1 MAILLLFL
9 LLILV
14 FSIPSVQTFTA
25 NKVTQI
31 LYEKYDAKIDVENV
45 SISYDG
51 RVVLDQVF
59 IADHHQ
65 DTLISAKELKTSLLN
80 IPGLLTGYDLDF
92 ANAEVNQLKLH
103 VKRYKGEERDN
114 LNIFSEKFN
123 SGKPKTSDFSLTI
136 DHIQVLDGTFT
147 FVDENNDIPN
157 LVHLNNLN
165 INAYNLLVDN
175 SDVYVDINSLNGM
188 EARGIPIKNLQTKF
202 SYTSK
207 LMRLKDL
214 SLKTEE
220 SSIVGDLKFKY
231 KDPEDFSDFENEVQ
245 LEAKLQTSSISTND
259 LTVFYEEFGKE
270 KTFTFEGNISGTLND
285 LNLENWHM
293 RGMDRS
299 VIDGNLN
306 LKNMLAQ
313 DPSNFVLEGDFN
325 QLSTNYYDLVNLLPR
340 VLGNTLPRE
349 LIEIGNINLSGYI
362 KATPTTIS
370 TNSRVNSQ
378 LGNAI
383 LKVDLGALNDPDF
396 ATYKGNVVFKD
407 FNLGRLL
414 GYDELGKTSFNLKV
428 DGTGFNPNTL
438 NTKLNGNIEKLR
450 FNAYTYKNIKV
461 SGTLKNPYFNGN
473 LVIDDPNLQFDFN
486 GLIDVSEE
494 QNVYDFNAHVAYAD
508 LYRLNF
514 VNRDTLAIFKGN
526 VEMNMRGTTIDDAEG
541 EILLKGAS
549 YKNQNTVYNFE
560 EFIVTSS
567 FKEEVRKI
575 TINSPDIISGEV
587 VGKFNLR
594 EVPALFKNSIGNLYA
609 NYEPIP
615 IESNQYLDFNFDIYN
630 KIVEVVSP
638 DVKLSSNTFIRGS
651 VESEEDEF
659 KLTFKSPE
667 MEIFKNKLEE
677 INVQIDNSN
686 PLFNA
691 YVEVDSI
698 STKFYNASKFNLINV
713 TLRDTLFVRTEFKGG
728 ENNDDD
734 FNLSFYHTINEDN
747 KSVVGFRKSNFKFKE
762 AKWYLNQKNLK
773 NQKLVFDNE
782 FKTFELD
789 TLLISHKNELIKFSG
804 ELTDSTYKNF
814 HADFSQVDLKK
825 ITPYLDSLDLGGIVN
840 GELNFLQKKGVYYP
854 SSSLNIKNV
863 SINDTD
869 YGNLDL
875 SIEGNKSLTSYQID
889 VILKNEEYEF
899 LKAKG
904 GINVS
909 AEDSNIDLV
918 VDLDKFKLDA
928 FSALGGDVI
937 SNIRGEASGQAK
949 ISGDYSNPDISGRLT
964 LEKAGAKI
972 PYLNV
977 DLDFEQNAIV
987 DLSNQEFL
995 FNKIDVTDV
1004 KYKTKGVLNGTISHQ
1019 KFSKWE
1025 LDLSINAPDRL
1036 LVLDTEATEESL
1048 YYGTGFI
1055 NGSASIKGPTDELK
1069 ITVNAKTEKGT
1080 IFKIPLNDTE
1090 TIGDNSFIYFLTRE
1104 EKIAREQGKEIETK
1118 PVKGLELVFDLD
1130 VTNDAEV
1137 EIVVDQNSGSSL
1149 RGRGAGTILIEINTN
1164 GKFNMWGD
1172 FVAYEGVYNFKYG
1185 GLVQKEFQV
1194 VSGGNLTWDGSPTR
1208 ANLNVRAMYETS
1220 ANPAILLENPTI
1232 NRNIPVEVFINLEG
1246 ELTEADLS
1254 FDIEYPNL
1262 SSVVKSELEY
1272 RISDRQSTEL
1282 QALSLIT
1289 QGSFYSQNAPGQ
1301 NAAPGNLLIERASGL
1316 FDDIFSDEDGKFKV
1330 GINYVQGA
1338 RTQDQDVADRFGITL
1353 STQISKRILLNGRV
1367 GVPVGGVTESVVV
1380 GNVEIDL
1387 LLNEDGTLRAKL
1399 FNRENNIQYIGEQ
1412 LGYTQGVGLSYS
1424 VDFDTFK
1431 ELIRKMLNQETEKE
1445 KKIPEEV
1452 EENPKSL
1459 APDYIQ
1465 FPGID

>member
-1 MAILLLFL
+1 M
-9 LLILV
+9 
-14 FSIPSVQTFTA
+14 QTFTA
-25 NKVTQI
+25 NKVTQL
-31 LYEKYDAKIDVENV
+31 LYEKYDAKIDVKSL

-51 RVVLDQVF
+51 RVVLEHVF

-65 DTLISAKELKTSLLN
+65 DTLISANELKTSLIN

-92 ANAEVNQLKLH
+92 ANAEVDQLKLH
-103 VKRYKGEERDN
+103 IKRYKGEEEDN
-114 LNIFSEKFN
+114 LNIFAQKFD
-123 SGKPKTSDFSLTI
+123 SGKPKTKDFSLTI
-136 DHIQVLDGTFT
+136 DHIQVLNGTFT
-147 FVDENNDIPN
+147 FVDENNSHPN
-157 LVHLNNLN
+157 LVSLSELN
-165 INAYNLLVDN
+165 INAFNLLVDN
-175 SDVYVDINSLNGM
+175 SDVYVDVNSLNGI
-188 EARGIPIKNLQTKF
+188 EGRGIPIKNLQTKF

-207 LMRLKDL
+207 LMSLKDL
-214 SLKTEE
+214 LLETEE
-220 SSIVGDLKFKY
+220 SSILGDIKFNY
-231 KDPEDFSDFENEVQ
+231 NDPEDFNDFENKVQ
-245 LEAKLQTSSISTND
+245 LAGKFGASSVNTND
-259 LTVFYEEFGKE
+259 LKVFYEEFGNNE
-270 KTFTFEGNISGTLND
+270 TFKFEGDLSGTLND
-285 LNLENWHM
+285 LNLDNWQMH
-293 RGMDRS
+293 GMDRS
-299 VIDGNLN
+299 LIDGNLN
-306 LKNMLAQ
+306 LKNMLAEN
-313 DPSNFVLEGDFN
+313 PSNFSLEGNFN
-325 QLSTNYYDLVNLLPR
+325 QLTTNYYDLVNLLPR
-340 VLGNTLPRE
+340 VLGNTLPKE
-349 LIEIGNINLSGYI
+349 LIEIGNINLSGYL
-362 KATPTTIS
+362 KATPTTVS
-370 TNSRVNSQ
+370 TNSKVNSQ

-383 LKVDLGALNDPDF
+383 LKVDLGTLNDPDF
-396 ATYKGNVVFKD
+396 TTYKGDVVFKD
-407 FNLGRLL
+407 FNLGKLL
-414 GYDELGKTSFNLKV
+414 GNDQLGKTSFNLKV
-428 DGTGFNPNTL
+428 DGTGFSQNTL
-438 NTKLNGNIEKLR
+438 NTKLNGSIEKLR
-450 FNAYTYKNIKV
+450 FNNYTYHDINV
-461 SGTLKNPYFNGN
+461 SGILRNPYFNGK
-473 LVIDDPNLQFDFN
+473 LVINDPNLQFDFD
-486 GLIDVSEE
+486 GLIDVSDK
-494 QNVYDFNAHVAYAD
+494 QNVYDFNANVTYAD
-508 LYRLNF
+508 LHRLNF
-514 VNRDTLAIFKGN
+514 VNRDTLSIFKGK
-526 VEMNMRGTTIDDAEG
+526 VMMNMRGTTIDNAEG
-541 EILLKGAS
+541 EIILTGAS
-549 YKNQNTVYNFE
+549 YQNQTNVYEFE
-560 EFIVTSS
+560 EFTVTSS
-567 FKEEVRKI
+567 FKDEVRKI
-575 TINSPDIISGEV
+575 TVSSPDIINGEV
-587 VGKFNLR
+587 VGKFNLG

-630 KIVEVVSP
+630 KIIEVVLP
-638 DVKLSSNTFIRGS
+638 DIKLSPNTFIRGS
-651 VESEEDEF
+651 VESEEDDF

-667 MEIFKNKLEE
+667 MEVFKNKLQE
-677 INVQIDNSN
+677 IDLQIDNSN

-691 YVEVDSI
+691 YIEVDSI

-713 TLRDTLFVRTEFKGG
+713 TLRDTLFVRTEFRGG
-728 ENNDDD
+728 DYNDDA

-762 AKWYLNQKNLK
+762 AKWYLNKENLK

-789 TLLISHKNELIKFSG
+789 TLLISHQDELIKLSG

-814 HADFSQVDLKK
+814 HADFLNVDLKK
-825 ITPYLDSLDLGGIVN
+825 ITPSIDSLNLGGIVN
-840 GELNFLQKKGVYYP
+840 GELNFLQKEGVYYP
-854 SSSLNIKNV
+854 SSSLGIKNV
-863 SINDTD
+863 SINETD
-869 YGNLDL
+869 YGDLDL

-889 VILKNEEYEF
+889 AILKNEEYEF

-909 AEDSNIDLV
+909 SDDSNIDLT

-937 SNIRGEASGQAK
+937 TNIRGEASGQAK

-964 LEKAGAKI
+964 LDEAGAKI

-977 DLDFEQNAIV
+977 DLDFEQEAIV

-995 FNKIDVTDV
+995 FNKIDVTDI

-1025 LDLSINAPDRL
+1025 LDLEINAPDRL

-1048 YYGTGFI
+1048 YYGTAFI
-1055 NGSASIKGPTDELK
+1055 NGNASIKGPTDALK

-1080 IFKIPLNDTE
+1080 IFKIPLSDTE

-1137 EIVVDQNSGSSL
+1137 EVVVDQNSGSSL
-1149 RGRGAGTILIEINTN
+1149 RGRGAGTLLIEINTN

-1208 ANLNVRAMYETS
+1208 ANLNVRALYETS

-1232 NRNIPVEVFINLEG
+1232 NRNIPIEVLINLNG

-1272 RISDRQSTEL
+1272 RISDKQSTEL

-1301 NAAPGNLLIERASGL
+1301 NAAPGNLLLERASGL

-1338 RTQDQDVADRFGITL
+1338 RTQDQDVADRFGVTL

-1431 ELIRKMLNQETEKE
+1431 ELIRKMLNKEVE
-1445 KKIPEEV
+1445 KKEQVPEEV

-1465 FPGID
+1465 FPGLD

>member
-1 MAILLLFL
+1 
-9 LLILV
+9 V
-14 FSIPSVQTFTA
+14 A
-25 NKVTQI
+25 NKVTQL
-31 LYEKYDAKIDVENV
+31 LYEKYDAKIDVENL

-51 RVVLDQVF
+51 RVVLEEVF

-65 DTLISAKELKTSLLN
+65 DTLMSVKELKTSLLN

-92 ANAEVNQLKLH
+92 ANAEVNELKLH
-103 VKRYKGEERDN
+103 VKRYKGEESDN
-114 LNIFSEKFN
+114 LSIFAEKFN
-123 SGKPKTSDFSLTI
+123 SGKPKTNDFSLTI
-136 DHIQVLDGTFT
+136 DHIQVLNGTFT
-147 FVDENNDIPN
+147 YVDENNDHPN
-157 LVHLNNLN
+157 LVSLSDLN
-165 INAYNLLVDN
+165 INAFNLLVEN
-175 SDVYVDINSLNGM
+175 SDVYVDVNSFDGM
-188 EARGIPIKNLQTKF
+188 EGRGIPIKNLKTKF

-207 LMRLKDL
+207 SMSLKDFVL
-214 SLKTEE
+214 ETEE
-220 SSIVGDLKFKY
+220 SSIVGDIKFNY
-231 KDPEDFSDFENEVQ
+231 EDPEDFSDFQNKVQLTSQ
-245 LEAKLQTSSISTND
+245 LEASSVSTKD
-259 LTVFYEEFGKE
+259 LKVFYDEFGE
-270 KTFTFEGNISGTLND
+270 DETFHFQGNLSGTLND
-285 LNLENWHM
+285 LNLENWQM

-299 VIDGNLN
+299 VIDGDLN
-306 LKNMLAQ
+306 LKNMLAE
-313 DPSNFVLEGDFN
+313 DPSNFRVKGNFN

-340 VLGNTLPRE
+340 VLGNILPKE
-349 LIEIGNINLSGYI
+349 LIDIGNINLNGFLE
-362 KATPTTIS
+362 ATATTVSIDS
-370 TNSRVNSQ
+370 KVSSQ

-383 LKVDLGALNDPDF
+383 LKLDLGALNNTDF
-396 ATYKGNVVFKD
+396 ATYKGNVVFRD
-407 FNLGRLL
+407 FNLGKLV
-414 GYDELGKTSFNLKV
+414 GNDQLGKTTFNLKV
-428 DGTGFNPNTL
+428 DGTGFNQNTL
-438 NTKLNGNIEKLR
+438 NTKLNGSIEKLR
-450 FNAYTYKNIKV
+450 FNSYTYHNIKV
-461 SGTLKNPYFNGN
+461 SGTLKNPYFNGK
-473 LVIDDPNLQFDFN
+473 LVINDPNLQFDFD
-486 GLIDVSEE
+486 GLIDVSEK
-494 QNVYDFNAHVAYAD
+494 QNVYDFNANVAYAD
-508 LYRLNF
+508 LHKLNF
-514 VNRDTLAIFKGN
+514 VNRDTLSIFKGK
-526 VEMNMRGTTIDDAEG
+526 VMMNMRGTTIDNAEG
-541 EILLKGAS
+541 EIVLTGAS
-549 YKNQNTVYNFE
+549 YENQTNVYEFE
-560 EFIVTSS
+560 EFTISSS
-567 FKEEVRKI
+567 FTNEVRKI
-575 TINSPDIISGEV
+575 TVNSPDIVSGEV
-587 VGKFNLR
+587 EGKFNLR
-594 EVPALFKNSIGNLYA
+594 EVPALFQNSIGNLYA
-609 NYEPIP
+609 NYKPIP

-630 KIVEVVSP
+630 KIVEVVLP
-638 DVKLSSNTFIRGS
+638 DIKLSPNTFIRGS
-651 VESEEDEF
+651 VESEEDDF
-659 KLTFKSPE
+659 KLTFKAPE
-667 MEIFKNKLEE
+667 MEVFKNKLQE
-677 INVQIDNSN
+677 INLQIDNSN

-691 YVEVDSI
+691 YLEVDSI

-713 TLRDTLFVRTEFKGG
+713 TLRDTLFVRTEFQGG

-762 AKWYLNQKNLK
+762 AKWYLNKGNEKDQT
-773 NQKLVFDNE
+773 LVFDNK

-789 TLLISHKNELIKFSG
+789 TLLISHQDEIIRLSG
-804 ELTDSTYKNF
+804 ELTDSTYKNIN
-814 HADFSQVDLKK
+814 ADFSNVDLKK
-825 ITPYLDSLDLGGIVN
+825 ITPYIDSLDLGGIVN
-840 GELNFLQKKGVYYP
+840 GELHFLQKKGVYYP
-854 SSSLNIKNV
+854 STSLNIRNV
-863 SINDTD
+863 SINETD

-875 SIEGNKSLTSYQID
+875 SIDGNESLTSYQID
-889 VILKNEEYEF
+889 AILKNEQYEF

-909 AEDSNIDLV
+909 SDNSNIDLV
-918 VDLDKFKLDA
+918 VDLNKFKLDA

-937 SNIRGEASGQAK
+937 TNIRGEASGSAK
-949 ISGDYSNPDISGRLT
+949 VSGDYSNPDISGRLT
-964 LEKAGAKI
+964 LDKAGAKI

-977 DLDFEQNAIV
+977 DLAFEQDAIV
-987 DLSNQEFL
+987 DLSKQQFL
-995 FNKIDVTDV
+995 FNKINVTDT
-1004 KYKTKGVLNGTISHQ
+1004 KFKTKGVLNGTISHHN
-1019 KFSKWE
+1019 FSEWE
-1025 LDLSINAPDRL
+1025 LDLGINAPDRL

-1048 YYGTGFI
+1048 YYGTAFI
-1055 NGSASIKGPTDELK
+1055 NGSASIKGPTDALK

-1080 IFKIPLNDTE
+1080 IFKIPLSDTE
-1090 TIGDNSFIYFLTRE
+1090 KIGDNSFIYFLTQE

-1137 EIVVDQNSGSSL
+1137 EIVVDQNSGSTL
-1149 RGRGAGTILIEINTN
+1149 RGRGAGTLLIEINTN

-1172 FVAYEGVYNFKYG
+1172 FVAYDGVYNFKYG

-1232 NRNIPVEVFINLEG
+1232 NRNIPVEVYINLNG
-1246 ELTEADLS
+1246 ELTETDLS

-1301 NAAPGNLLIERASGL
+1301 NAAPGNLLLERASGL
-1316 FDDIFSDEDGKFKV
+1316 FDDIFSDDDGKFKV

-1338 RTQDQDVADRFGITL
+1338 RTQDQDVADRFGVTL

-1445 KKIPEEV
+1445 KKVPDEV

-1459 APDYIQ
+1459 APEYIQ